1 MSFFNN
7 EDGVTAVEYGLLA
20 GFWMAIISTVY
31 VTAAISLNTMID
43 VIILAL

>member
-7 EDGVTAVEYGLLA
+7 ENGVTAVEYGLLA

-31 VTAAISLNTMID
+31 ATAAASLNTVMG
-43 VIILAL
+43 IIFSAL